1 MFLICTIDW
10 SSILSWDSVTG
21 SLLYALAMILFVL
34 GFLGCALPY
43 PGHLVLLGGCV
54 AWAFARE
61 APMPGWG
68 IWTPLVLLALLGSF
82 TDNLM
87 AMVGARRFGSSS
99 AAILCSGLGM
109 IIGGILFFPIGL
121 LLGPFLGALFCEL
134 VYARKTMQAS
144 VKSGLGALIGAILGI
159 MAKFAVGGVMLGIFF
174 CS

>member
-1 MFLICTIDW
+1 
-10 SSILSWDSVTG
+10 
-21 SLLYALAMILFVL
+21 
-34 GFLGCALPY
+34 
-43 PGHLVLLGGCV
+43 
-54 AWAFARE
+54 
-61 APMPGWG
+61 
-68 IWTPLVLLALLGSF
+68 
-82 TDNLM
+82 M

-121 LLGPFLGALFCEL
+121 LLGPFLGALVCEL

>member
-1 MFLICTIDW
+1 MSLICAIDW
-10 SSILSWDSVTG
+10 SSIFSWDSVSG
-21 SLLYALAMILFVL
+21 SLLYALAVILFLL

-54 AWAFARE
+54 AWAFAQE

-68 IWTPLVLLALLGSF
+68 IWTLLVLLALLGSF

-109 IIGGILFFPIGL
+109 IIGGIFLFPFGL
-121 LLGPFLGALFCEL
+121 VLGPFLGALVCEL
-134 VYARKTMQAS
+134 AYARKTMKDS
-144 VKSGLGALIGAILGI
+144 IISGLGALIGAIFGI
-159 MAKFAVGGVMLGIFF
+159 FAKFVVGAIMLVIFF
-174 CS
+174 YC